1 MAHRLSQIKVDNY
14 KSIVSETFDLSD
26 YTPLIG
32 YNNAGKTNILY
43 AIKWLLRKSS
53 LGADAFN
60 QTNTAV
66 TMEGVIDGIDNALL
80 NLLPQNHRNSILPYI
95 ANQQLRIKRVQN
107 QPSDTATNIRLFVHD

>member
-1 MAHRLSQIKVDNY
+1 MAHRILQIKIENF

-43 AIKWLLRKSS
+43 AIKWLLRRSS

-66 TMEGVIDGIDNALL
+66 AMEGVIDGIDNALL
-80 NLLPQNHRNSILPYI
+80 NLLPQNHRNSIQPYI
-95 ANQQLRIKRVQN
+95 VNDQLKIN
-107 QPSDTATNIRLFVHD
+107 INDTC